1 MTPTGLVALMLDV
14 LLPVISSHLHMES
27 YIYPGDLE
35 GTEAEYMGYI
45 LYDRREYYVIST
57 LAIDHAKN
65 PKHHDR
71 MNHINI

>member
-1 MTPTGLVALMLDV
+1 MTPTGLVALILDV

-45 LYDRREYYVIST
+45 
-57 LAIDHAKN
+57 
-65 PKHHDR
+65 
-71 MNHINI
+71 